1 MGNCCGRS
9 RRNFPFPSAIAKRCN
24 TTSKD
29 EDSEPSVYQ
38 GYLPP
43 DHNNNNQH
51 QNNQGEIQGKNNTAN
66 NDFKLEVSS
75 SSKSAHNNKSS
86 KNTRGSQRSQKS
98 NSKNSSKR
106 NLESNQ
112 NHAYDD
118 HSSGTQTNNNNYL
131 SAEHA
136 EILSQISGGQD
147 PNNNT
152 KKARAVSNSPL
163 FSKEGIQHI
172 RDREEPE
179 ELDEDLHPS
188 DLSNTRTFFL
198 SKALDDSRKLTTN
211 KGSEKGKT
219 SMHKQFSST
228 ERLEK

>member
-24 TTSKD
+24 TND
-29 EDSEPSVYQ
+29 NDSDDADPSY
-38 GYLPP
+38 YLP
-43 DHNNNNQH
+43 DHH
-51 QNNQGEIQGKNNTAN
+51 QPRGEPAGARGNGNIEG
-66 NDFKLEVSS
+66 LEIKSS
-75 SSKSAHNNKSS
+75 SSKTFNNNKSS
-86 KNTRGSQRSQKS
+86 KRAGSQRSQKS
-98 NSKNSSKR
+98 ITKNNNKKSKNSSK
-106 NLESNQ
+106 NSLQNSNQ
-112 NHAYDD
+112 NHAFEDN
-118 HSSGTQTNNNNYL
+118 SSEPNNNFL
-131 SAEHA
+131 TAEHA
-136 EILSQISGGQD
+136 EILSQISSYNGQD
-147 PNNNT
+147 LNNN
-152 KKARAVSNSPL
+152 KKRALSNSPL